1 MKQITFG
8 GNKNVIGKRLSVLR
22 KEKGITQSDLA
33 ARMQTLNVN
42 IDQQMISKIEKN
54 QRQVTDYE
62 HVKGKFSVS
71 AYQFQYEQAQYK
83 YAANDPDARRNA
95 DTAICDQCKAGRC

>member
-62 HVKGKFSVS
+62 LACFCKCLSVDPNEILKDF
-71 AYQFQYEQAQYK
+71 AQFL
-83 YAANDPDARRNA
+83 DF
-95 DTAICDQCKAGRC
+95 

>member
-62 HVKGKFSVS
+62 LACFCKCLSVEPNEILKDF
-71 AYQFQYEQAQYK
+71 APFL
-83 YAANDPDARRNA
+83 DF
-95 DTAICDQCKAGRC
+95 

>member
-62 HVKGKFSVS
+62 LACFCKCLVVEPNEILKDF
-71 AYQFQYEQAQYK
+71 AQFL
-83 YAANDPDARRNA
+83 DF
-95 DTAICDQCKAGRC
+95 

>member
-42 IDQQMISKIEKN
+42 IDQQMIGKIEKISGRLRIMNLPAFANAWLLN
-54 QRQVTDYE
+54 QM
-62 HVKGKFSVS
+62 KS
-71 AYQFQYEQAQYK
+71 
-83 YAANDPDARRNA
+83 
-95 DTAICDQCKAGRC
+95 

>member
-8 GNKNVIGKRLSVLR
+8 GNKNVIGKSLSVLR

-62 HVKGKFSVS
+62 LACFCKCLSVEPNEILKDF
-71 AYQFQYEQAQYK
+71 AQFL
-83 YAANDPDARRNA
+83 DF
-95 DTAICDQCKAGRC
+95 

>member
-8 GNKNVIGKRLSVLR
+8 GNKNVIGKCLSVLR

-62 HVKGKFSVS
+62 LACFCKCLSVEPNEILKDF
-71 AYQFQYEQAQYK
+71 AQFL
-83 YAANDPDARRNA
+83 DF
-95 DTAICDQCKAGRC
+95 

>member
-62 HVKGKFSVS
+62 LACFCKCLSVERNEILKDF
-71 AYQFQYEQAQYK
+71 AQFL
-83 YAANDPDARRNA
+83 DF
-95 DTAICDQCKAGRC
+95 